1 MKRTFNIHLCISIS
15 TSQTDLSHQF
25 IHNFVG
31 FELIDF
37 IECDTYKNF
46 NKKHHIIFQDKE
58 WSMETHTFI
67 Q

>member
-1 MKRTFNIHLCISIS
+1 MHINFYQSN
-15 TSQTDLSHQF
+15 LSHQF

-46 NKKHHIIFQDKE
+46 NKKHQVIFQDKE
-58 WSMETHTFI
+58 WSMETTLLFNKI
-67 Q
+67 FQI